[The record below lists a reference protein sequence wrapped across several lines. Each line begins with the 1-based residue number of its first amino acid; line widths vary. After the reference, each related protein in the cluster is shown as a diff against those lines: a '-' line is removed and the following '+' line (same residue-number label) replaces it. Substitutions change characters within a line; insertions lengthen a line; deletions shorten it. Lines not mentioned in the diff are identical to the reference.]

1 MCEHGPCTCQVI
13 AEARYCSDHCREHGQ
28 MSDAA
33 LDRCECG
40 HPECQ
45 GTLSLG

>member
-13 AEARYCSDHCREHGQ
+13 AESQYCSDHCREHGQ
-28 MSDAA
+28 MSHDAPG
-33 LDRCECG
+33 RCECG